1 MDQARGGK
9 VKIAKDDF
17 PVLERLGPVPFWRG
31 ETRCIPEL
39 KVMYRKARDA
49 ALRRLAEETAKQEK
63 KGGVL

>member
-49 ALRRLAEETAKQEK
+49 ALRRLAEETAKQER

>member
-1 MDQARGGK
+1 M
-9 VKIAKDDF
+9 KIAKDDF
-17 PVLERLGPVPFWRG
+17 PVLERLGPVPLWRG

-39 KVMYRKARDA
+39 KVIYAKARDA